1 VANAKHLKILNQGV
15 EVWNQWRR
23 ENRKLRPDLNGADFI
38 NTKLSRADLSG
49 ADFINAKLRD
59 ADLSNAKLSGA
70 NLSNAKLSG
79 ANLSN
84 AKLSGANLSRARLT
98 GVDFSDAD
106 LSNAKLSDAKLINA
120 KLNRARLTDAD
131 LSKIDL
137 SNAKLSFA
145 KLINANLSDA
155 DLSRASLGGASLGG
169 ADLSRTSLGSADLS
183 NAELSNAELSNTDL
197 SNTDLSNADL
207 SNADLSNA
215 DLSGTNL
222 SNAKLSGVNLSGVN
236 LRASQILNTDF
247 KNANLTG
254 ACIEDW
260 QIGSSTNL
268 ADVQCDYIYRKYD
281 WETGE
286 FTHRLPADP
295 DSTFALGEFAK
306 RFQILESAVETIDL
320 TFTEG
325 IDWQAFFASFQALRD
340 QHADDAVSIQGMER
354 KGAAF
359 VVRLQVEGGADK
371 GAIET
376 EMKRLYQA
384 RLHALEAQLQ
394 LQGAHL
400 QDARQWLDRE
410 RQQNT
415 ELVNAI
421 ATLAAKQG
429 DTYTTHIH
437 GNAGS
442 ILNQGH
448 QSNVAGEVAGHQIE
462 SVESS
467 RGMGN
472 RGRGTGNS
480 PENL

>member
-1 VANAKHLKILNQGV
+1 MANAKHLKILNQGV

-59 ADLSNAKLSGA
+59 AD
-70 NLSNAKLSG
+70 
-79 ANLSN
+79 LSN

-169 ADLSRTSLGSADLS
+169 ADLSRTSLGS
-183 NAELSNAELSNTDL
+183 
-197 SNTDLSNADL
+197 
-207 SNADLSNA
+207 A

-462 SVESS
+462 SVESA